1 MNENQFDQSIRL
13 CPSLNQITSEYT
25 SPCLLHSHKQWEFTI
40 FLEGKYLNR
49 INGKDYIAVANRVFI
64 LGPAH
69 SHALTQLESKNRY
82 RDIYIEN
89 KKLYDIVLMFFG
101 KSLMRR
107 LCNTENPICF
117 DLSPQCLTELQPR
130 LKALTS
136 ISRIDSDYNSQRQIA
151 DSIIVY
157 LLGKLIVTLAL
168 GVLGQRLQLRSQCD
182 LIILVELVK
191 DLLNLEQ
198 ADVLVGDLLR
208 GRDGLIG
215 KLGDVL
221 FGGVGEGQV
230 HDVPLFSRLVDD
242 ICYRQEMIAKQ
253 SFSGKMESASRR
265 HEVQKKKKERAS
277 AGFPN

>member
-69 SHALTQLESKNRY
+69 SHALTQLETKNRY

-157 LLGKLIVTLAL
+157 LLGKLIEKDYIEKQPFPDWFLQVFTQLQEPKVFCRHISEIIEITNYSHSQFSML
-168 GVLGQRLQLRSQCD
+168 FKKYINQSLVDFIGNIRLEYSL
-182 LIILVELVK
+182 
-191 DLLNLEQ
+191 DLLGNENLS
-198 ADVLVGDLLR
+198 VLDIAYT
-208 GRDGLIG
+208 IG
-215 KLGDVL
+215 YNSVSHYISK
-221 FGGVGEGQV
+221 F
-230 HDVPLFSRLVDD
+230 
-242 ICYRQEMIAKQ
+242 
-253 SFSGKMESASRR
+253 
-265 HEVQKKKKERAS
+265 KKKYGVTPLQYRKS
-277 AGFPN
+277 KFPG